1 MAGLTL
7 RFTLLVIVSE
17 FGFQFRDMVFQ
28 FRMANSPM

>member
-7 RFTLLVIVSE
+7 RFTLLVFIFV
-17 FGFQFRDMVFQ
+17 FGFQFRGMVFL